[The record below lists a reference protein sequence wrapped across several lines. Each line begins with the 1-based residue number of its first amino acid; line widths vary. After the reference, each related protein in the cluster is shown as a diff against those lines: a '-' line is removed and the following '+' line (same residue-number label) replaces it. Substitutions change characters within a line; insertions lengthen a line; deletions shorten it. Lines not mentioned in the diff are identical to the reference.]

1 MLKLPKGLK
10 KKKKGKNPK
19 RTRSFLPKRS
29 SSSTAGSTRSRLP
42 PLSLRNRQQQVLS
55 TRKRKPQSRRMMMN
69 GGSSMPLQ
77 LVVDS
82 ILKKTQ
88 GDLDRIKST
97 SFFQRVPPPSE
108 KQKKAA
114 EEVKHEEGAEEAQQP
129 APAEEVAEEKD
140 NLAAAVIELSES
152 ESESEEADDIFDTTY
167 IDVITTNELPLAYIP
182 DSPVQDED
190 DGPDPFDTTYAE
202 KVIKGPEVSK
212 KGKKIVSIGSA
223 VEVLTGRVETVAS
236 TVSTKRPRRGVQNL
250 LLEDA
255 PTAEEATAGAEV
267 KASSPVVVKTLLDDN
282 DDVLPDIPIDLS
294 VSLHLTLQKEKA
306 EKESQG
312 SENKERDVLAE
323 FDELKPSEPDDDEF
337 AQLATESLT
346 KVEEVT
352 KVVHRDITPSV
363 EVSSDWAAFEEQQA
377 TEGAKGKPSRPPP
390 PRPAAAPQVS
400 HLITNQELD
409 LEEEADDVDP
419 FDTAFVDKVVLV
431 DDDEFDPRAEGKEEE
446 APAQVVPASED
457 ELFSPDFPK
466 EENLFPPRDYL
477 GGSYSDLS
485 TLPDVAIA
493 PAAARPK
500 TPEEFDPFDTSAV
513 SSVVVP
519 KEVELK
525 FLEREL
531 LADNTPAPLPPPVN
545 PLAKLKPS
553 LSDPDFDPRG
563 LGEEENPPSKQT
575 APKAIESRSS
585 VDIQSRKSSLSLNI
599 QTSSPKAVSFVVPTP
614 DLLAVGENGGKI
626 QKPLTPYY
634 NKEVIIPPSEDVDPF
649 DTSFVSEIKP
659 TQVELSLLESDLL
672 NQQQQQQQQY
682 PAVQLDEDSDFDPR
696 ADSPT
701 PAPVKPRVKT
711 PDLLAVGEEIDIKV
725 LTPAVEIANAAAEVP
740 TFDDPFDTSGVD
752 SNILPGKV
760 ELKLIENELLPH
772 LAKTPEPVLDILS
785 YSQDDSLP
793 VKALTPLGAVA
804 NSVEV
809 EDIDPFDTS
818 IAENLGPG
826 KTEIKLIESELIGQ
840 DHPSSAAYSNPFLM
854 SDAADD
860 EMDYAAENPFFGQI
874 PPAARNPFAEFD
886 DAAQEEP
893 IPNNINMYS
902 TATMGVVTTGMQ
914 LFMGADV
921 SASVTTT
928 AANTFQPVSS
938 GVNIFAEDPSLAQKP
953 MDLDI
958 KQAALSN
965 AGRRGSGDSDDAP
978 RDFNVVIKPRE
989 GDVVSSFMAAAL
1001 APPPKSGA
1009 NSTYSGDSSPRV
1021 NPFDKG
1027 YEEPMTMD
1035 ITPETKPTFERTD
1048 SQETPPT
1055 PLFDEDVSQ
1064 PLEDFPRIMLFN
1076 SPTDKEPFQELPLQ
1090 ACYSVS
1096 EIGAQQYDQFGKIF
1110 TVKLQYIFY
1119 KERPG
1124 VRPGQVTKA
1133 ERLTNK
1139 LSQFAAYAIQG
1150 DYQGVKEFGS
1160 DLKKL
1165 GLPVE
1170 HAPQVSQLFKIGSMN
1185 YEDMKQ
1191 FSVCVEEALFKLHAH
1206 RDRALTYKSEEVQI
1220 TAVDELYAEQDSEG
1234 HVMKQIA
1241 RVRLF
1246 FLGFLSGMPSIELGV
1261 NDLWRQGKEVVGR
1274 HDIIPV
1280 VTEEWIRLEGVE
1292 FHNCVQQD
1300 EYERT
1305 RTIKFQPPDAC
1316 YIELM
1321 RFRVRPPKNR
1331 ELPLQIKATW
1341 CVTGNRVELR
1351 VDVLVPGFA
1360 SRKLGQIPCE
1370 DKHFRYGSVKSAHRR
1385 TGKIKGIERI
1395 LGTVDQLQGSLI
1407 EVTSGQA
1414 KYEHHHRSIV
1424 WRCPRL
1430 PKEGQGAYT
1439 THQMV
1444 CRMALTSYEQIPEQL
1459 APYCYVEFTMPAT
1472 QVSHTTVR
1480 SVSVQES
1487 DSDEPPEKYVRYLA
1501 RHEYRVGIEHTTG
1514 ESQNPYLAATAVSKP
1529 NPIKEEPPAPALS
1542 PMAPSDSDSDSN

>member
-10 KKKKGKNPK
+10 KKKKGKK
-19 RTRSFLPKRS
+19 SKKDKELFTEEELEQYRREHQKQAATLESEEQATTS
-29 SSSTAGSTRSRLP
+29 AEYAEAETAKP
-42 PLSLRNRQQQVLS
+42 EDDDEW
-55 TRKRKPQSRRMMMN
+55 RKFN
-69 GGSSMPLQ
+69 ALATG
-77 LVVDS
+77 VDS

-129 APAEEVAEEKD
+129 TPAEEVAEEKD

-312 SENKERDVLAE
+312 SENKEKDVLAE
-323 FDELKPSEPDDDEF
+323 FDELKPSEPEDDEF

-672 NQQQQQQQQY
+672 NQQQQQQQY

-840 DHPSSAAYSNPFLM
+840 D
-854 SDAADD
+854 
-860 EMDYAAENPFFGQI
+860 Q
-874 PPAARNPFAEFD
+874 
-886 DAAQEEP
+886 
-893 IPNNINMYS
+893 
-902 TATMGVVTTGMQ
+902 
-914 LFMGADV
+914 
-921 SASVTTT
+921 
-928 AANTFQPVSS
+928 
-938 GVNIFAEDPSLAQKP
+938 
-953 MDLDI
+953 
-958 KQAALSN
+958 
-965 AGRRGSGDSDDAP
+965 
-978 RDFNVVIKPRE
+978 
-989 GDVVSSFMAAAL
+989 
-1001 APPPKSGA
+1001 
-1009 NSTYSGDSSPRV
+1009 
-1021 NPFDKG
+1021 
-1027 YEEPMTMD
+1027 
-1035 ITPETKPTFERTD
+1035 
-1048 SQETPPT
+1048 
-1055 PLFDEDVSQ
+1055 
-1064 PLEDFPRIMLFN
+1064 
-1076 SPTDKEPFQELPLQ
+1076 
-1090 ACYSVS
+1090 
-1096 EIGAQQYDQFGKIF
+1096 
-1110 TVKLQYIFY
+1110 
-1119 KERPG
+1119 
-1124 VRPGQVTKA
+1124 
-1133 ERLTNK
+1133 
-1139 LSQFAAYAIQG
+1139 
-1150 DYQGVKEFGS
+1150 
-1160 DLKKL
+1160 
-1165 GLPVE
+1165 
-1170 HAPQVSQLFKIGSMN
+1170 
-1185 YEDMKQ
+1185 
-1191 FSVCVEEALFKLHAH
+1191 
-1206 RDRALTYKSEEVQI
+1206 
-1220 TAVDELYAEQDSEG
+1220 
-1234 HVMKQIA
+1234 
-1241 RVRLF
+1241 
-1246 FLGFLSGMPSIELGV
+1246 
-1261 NDLWRQGKEVVGR
+1261 
-1274 HDIIPV
+1274 
-1280 VTEEWIRLEGVE
+1280 
-1292 FHNCVQQD
+1292 
-1300 EYERT
+1300 
-1305 RTIKFQPPDAC
+1305 
-1316 YIELM
+1316 
-1321 RFRVRPPKNR
+1321 
-1331 ELPLQIKATW
+1331 
-1341 CVTGNRVELR
+1341 
-1351 VDVLVPGFA
+1351 
-1360 SRKLGQIPCE
+1360 
-1370 DKHFRYGSVKSAHRR
+1370 
-1385 TGKIKGIERI
+1385 
-1395 LGTVDQLQGSLI
+1395 
-1407 EVTSGQA
+1407 
-1414 KYEHHHRSIV
+1414 
-1424 WRCPRL
+1424 
-1430 PKEGQGAYT
+1430 
-1439 THQMV
+1439 
-1444 CRMALTSYEQIPEQL
+1444 
-1459 APYCYVEFTMPAT
+1459 
-1472 QVSHTTVR
+1472 
-1480 SVSVQES
+1480 
-1487 DSDEPPEKYVRYLA
+1487 
-1501 RHEYRVGIEHTTG
+1501 
-1514 ESQNPYLAATAVSKP
+1514 
-1529 NPIKEEPPAPALS
+1529 
-1542 PMAPSDSDSDSN
+1542 